1 MVFVLHAWF
10 VRAAPRPDACA
21 QVPGKATE
29 TVLRRAAGLAC
40 CGHGGSAR
48 QANLKQGLPVAL
60 GRVSGCC
67 SLQLNSAQACLLV
80 SYMPLVNSSGIR
92 SHLLLSVM
100 ILTIF
105 TNWISGKRAAPRQA
119 LRSKPGERGIA
130 CGFVF
135 PTRTILR
142 AATRT
147 DDKYLVLTR
156 IDETTLTR
164 QLVGLKFSLKWA
176 VKSSSLQPFSWA
188 RALSLSSIQWR
199 RHA

>member
-40 CGHGGSAR
+40 CNHGGNAR

-60 GRVSGCC
+60 GRFSGCC

-80 SYMPLVNSSGIR
+80 SYMPLVNSGGIR

-105 TNWISGKRAAPRQA
+105 TNWISGKRAAPGKLSQQTRRA
-119 LRSKPGERGIA
+119 WHCVCVVSSPRA
-130 CGFVF
+130 GF
-135 PTRTILR
+135 I
-142 AATRT
+142 
-147 DDKYLVLTR
+147 VL
-156 IDETTLTR
+156 
-164 QLVGLKFSLKWA
+164 
-176 VKSSSLQPFSWA
+176 
-188 RALSLSSIQWR
+188 
-199 RHA
+199 RHARTAKSCIKRQSKNDAHATTRRAQI